1 MLRHVAAVAVA
12 VCLSPV
18 SLFAQNPVFT
28 VNAASAD
35 VYKSPSTGSPV
46 IGHAPHGAVLQVT
59 RELGS
64 WVKVSWLPAPD
75 GVGYVHM
82 TMGAIVRRPTVE
94 QTRASAAPAAR
105 PQPAATGRSTAR
117 PEPAPVPLQTPPTV
131 HPVYVTPASHV
142 VGLGASVGGST
153 IGVGASAR
161 AWRRDRL
168 GVQFAMTRYSLTS
181 SVTSQ
186 RVTSMQF
193 GPSVLYALPNRVT
206 DYFWL
211 RPYVGS
217 GVQMRHQT
225 LGAVTASGDTI
236 ADNAFGVELT
246 FAALP
251 QFALSA
257 DVSYRRIA
265 ASFAGFE
272 SRRLGVAVSG
282 HWYVR

>member
-1 MLRHVAAVAVA
+1 
-12 VCLSPV
+12 
-18 SLFAQNPVFT
+18 
-28 VNAASAD
+28 
-35 VYKSPSTGSPV
+35 
-46 IGHAPHGAVLQVT
+46 
-59 RELGS
+59 
-64 WVKVSWLPAPD
+64 
-75 GVGYVHM
+75 
-82 TMGAIVRRPTVE
+82 
-94 QTRASAAPAAR
+94 
-105 PQPAATGRSTAR
+105 
-117 PEPAPVPLQTPPTV
+117 
-131 HPVYVTPASHV
+131 
-142 VGLGASVGGST
+142 
-153 IGVGASAR
+153 
-161 AWRRDRL
+161 
-168 GVQFAMTRYSLTS
+168 MTRYSLTS

-193 GPSVLYALPNRVT
+193 EPSLLYALPNRVT

-225 LGAVTASGDTI
+225 LGAVTPGGDTI
-236 ADNAFGVELT
+236 ADSAFGVQAFGGGELT

-257 DVSYRRIA
+257 DVSYRRIG